1 MPSWAMPRPRAVV
14 ARLPPRRRRI
24 SSRNVLT
31 APPLQ
36 PHVLLFLGETTR
48 NARYKNLPER
58 RDVSSSSSPVF
69 LFLSP
74 NVLTTRI
81 TRMRLCRVP
90 IRNGNTQTACQQ
102 VYGGGGK
109 ALRTVKKPCSQPWRR
124 WRELTADMVAPYCRG
139 GPSLQRALFPKGAVL
154 LARTQM
160 AAAYLRHVAS
170 SRIGANL
177 SKGRASVH
185 RTFLSTEPHAQ
196 RSRQQTESEHKVN
209 LRDFVLQRTFASA
222 TQTLVIC
229 ALKFVYLHVRDSQS
243 RATEVNSSNCYL
255 YRRCVVSS
263 TRVLQCF

>member
-177 SKGRASVH
+177 SKGRACPAMENNISVH
-185 RTFLSTEPHAQ
+185 RTTRATKTGNKRKANTKSTLGISFYSVHLPPQPKLLSSV
-196 RSRQQTESEHKVN
+196 RSNSYI
-209 LRDFVLQRTFASA
+209 FTFAIRRA
-222 TQTLVIC
+222 GP
-229 ALKFVYLHVRDSQS
+229 LK
-243 RATEVNSSNCYL
+243 
-255 YRRCVVSS
+255 
-263 TRVLQCF
+263 